1 MHTVIY
7 HANAYVARDRFAQAL
22 WIEDGVIRQVGSD
35 EEILAAAP
43 ADAQRIDAQGH
54 TLVPGF
60 IDSHQHLY
68 HVGQN
73 LLTVDLSHCTS
84 LDQIVEAGRQFISS
98 IRCPRERRYR
108 AGAGTRTI
116 SQRGP
121 KCPPATHWTRSAQ
134 SIRCSLHGPAA
145 M

>member
-84 LDQIVEAGRQFISS
+84 LDQIVEAGRQFIQQHQVPPGETVQGWGWMNCRPAS
-98 IRCPRERRYR
+98 
-108 AGAGTRTI
+108 TI
-116 SQRGP
+116 
-121 KCPPATHWTRSAQ
+121 
-134 SIRCSLHGPAA
+134 
-145 M
+145 

>member
-60 IDSHQHLY
+60 
-68 HVGQN
+68 
-73 LLTVDLSHCTS
+73 
-84 LDQIVEAGRQFISS
+84 
-98 IRCPRERRYR
+98 
-108 AGAGTRTI
+108 RTI